1 MYFDEY
7 NSPHALVHYGVPG
20 MRKGTRRYQNEDGTL
35 TPEGREHYGVGEERQ
50 PGQGTINRESAN
62 AISAR
67 HEVKR
72 PNQMSAAQKIKNTY
86 RNDWRMARNRGEG
99 VLSSMLSTLTPV
111 GTLRYYS
118 RMKKKKQ
125 ETYARKR
132 AERAAA
138 GR

>member
-35 TPEGREHYGVGEERQ
+35 TPEGREHYGIGEERQ
-50 PGQGTINRESAN
+50 PGQGTINSESAK
-62 AISAR
+62 AIQDR

-72 PNQMSAAQKIKNTY
+72 PGKMSAVQKVNSVY
-86 RNDWRMARNRGEG
+86 RNKWRMARNRGEG
-99 VLSSMLSTLTPV
+99 VLNSMLSTLTPI
-111 GTLRYYS
+111 GDLRYYS

-125 ETYARKR
+125 ETYARKK
-132 AERAAA
+132 AEREAAR
-138 GR
+138 G